1 MYLKKTLVLLSFLC
15 FYTIVSQESSIKN
28 HSYFLKKIDCLNST
42 SPLLKG
48 TSVFFKHKQWDS
60 VIVSSSKAFINSTSL
75 QNSNYFRYMR
85 GHSFMKK
92 NLFKEAQKELKKV
105 TPEFFFYDKVLYALS
120 GIYLEQKNFQKALS
134 YLKKVESKEFSIIN
148 ELYRPSIINDIGVCY
163 IHLKEYKNAEIYLSR
178 FLNSIRKKSNPIE
191 VIEAYTNIANLYYSQ
206 YKDDLAIPYFEK
218 AYLLSKKTTNY
229 EIKRK
234 TAKNMA
240 VVEEN
245 RKNIVKALVYRKE
258 YDKWKDSLNNQDE
271 IWNTAQFEKKLA
283 VNQKQEEINFLASE
297 NKIKALQRNGFI
309 LTSILLSFILFG
321 GIYLYFQQ
329 KKSHK
334 IIASQK
340 EELNALNNTKDKL
353 FSIVSHDL
361 RSSVNLLQKSNSKLL
376 HEIQNRNYNALDTIV
391 TKNAAIANSS
401 YNLLENL
408 LNWATIQTKQLYFN
422 IESIDLFSITQ
433 QVAFNYQP
441 LFDNKNITFNNKTP
455 PGSFILADLDSLKII
470 IRNLLDNAIKFS
482 ELNTKI
488 SIYSYSENQNF
499 ENLVIEDTGVGISKE
514 IITELL
520 KDTSLLSKKK
530 NKEEIGTGLG
540 LQLCKTLI
548 SKNNGTFKIESTLNK
563 GTKMILSFP
572 KSV

>member
-15 FYTIVSQESSIKN
+15 CYTIVSQESSIRN
-28 HSYFLKKIDCLNST
+28 HSYFFKKVDSLNSVF
-42 SPLLKG
+42 PLLKAANI
-48 TSVFFKHKQWDS
+48 FFKHKQWDS
-60 VIVSSSKAFINSTSL
+60 VIVNSSKVFIDSSSA
-75 QNSNYFRYMR
+75 QYSNYFRYMR

-92 NLFKEAQKELKKV
+92 NLFKQAQKEFEKIS
-105 TPEFFFYDKVLYALS
+105 TDFFFYDKVLYTLS
-120 GIYLEQKNFQKALS
+120 GVSLEQKNYKKALS
-134 YLKKVESKEFSIIN
+134 YLEKIENKEYSRIN
-148 ELYRPSIINDIGVCY
+148 ELDKISIINDIGVCY
-163 IHLKEYKNAEIYLSR
+163 IHLKDYKNAEIYLSN
-178 FLNSIRKKSNPIE
+178 FLNSIRKKNNTQEI
-191 VIEAYTNIANLYYSQ
+191 IEAYTNIANLYYEQ
-206 YKDDLAIPYFEK
+206 YKDDLAIPYFER
-218 AYLLSKKTTNY
+218 AYLLSKKTINY

-234 TAKNMA
+234 TSKNMA
-240 VVEEN
+240 IVEEN
-245 RKNIVKALVYRKE
+245 RKDIVKALVYRKE
-258 YDKWKDSLNNQDE
+258 YDKWKDSLNNQDK
-271 IWNTAQFEKKLA
+271 IWKTAQFEKKLA
-283 VNQKQEEINFLASE
+283 LNKKQKEINILASE

-321 GIYLYFQQ
+321 GMYLYFQQ

-376 HEIQNRNYNALDTIV
+376 YEIQNRNYDVLGSIV

-408 LNWATIQTKQLYFN
+408 LNWSTIQTKQLYFN
-422 IESIDLFSITQ
+422 IESIDLFSVTQ

-482 ELNTKI
+482 ELNSKI
-488 SIYSYSENQNF
+488 SIYSYSEDQDF
-499 ENLVIEDTGVGISKE
+499 ENLVIEDTGMGISKE

-548 SKNNGTFKIESTLNK
+548 SKNNGLFKIKSTLNK

>member
-1 MYLKKTLVLLSFLC
+1 
-15 FYTIVSQESSIKN
+15 
-28 HSYFLKKIDCLNST
+28 
-42 SPLLKG
+42 
-48 TSVFFKHKQWDS
+48 
-60 VIVSSSKAFINSTSL
+60 
-75 QNSNYFRYMR
+75 MR

-105 TPEFFFYDKVLYALS
+105 TPQFFFYDKVLYALS

-134 YLKKVESKEFSIIN
+134 YLKKIESKEFSIIN

-163 IHLKEYKNAEIYLSR
+163 IHLKDYKNAEVYVSK
-178 FLNSIRKKSNPIE
+178 FLNDVRKKNNPQEI
-191 VIEAYTNIANLYYSQ
+191 IEAYTNTANLYYAQ

-218 AYLLSKKTTNY
+218 AYLLSKTTTNY

-245 RKNIVKALVYRKE
+245 RKDIIKALVYRKE
-258 YDKWKDSLNNQDE
+258 YDKWKDSLNNQDR
-271 IWNTAQFEKKLA
+271 IWKTAQFEKKLA
-283 VNQKQEEINFLASE
+283 VNQKQKEINFLTSE

-309 LTSILLSFILFG
+309 LTSILLLLILFG
-321 GIYLYFQQ
+321 GIYFYIQQ

-376 HEIQNRNYNALDTIV
+376 HEIQNRNYSVLDTIV

-422 IESIDLFSITQ
+422 IESIDLFSVTQ

-482 ELNTKI
+482 ELNAKI
-488 SIYSYSENQNF
+488 SIYSYSENQDF
-499 ENLVIEDTGVGISKE
+499 ENLVIEDTGEGISKE

-548 SKNNGTFKIESTLNK
+548 LKNNGLFKIESTLNK
-563 GTKMILSFP
+563 GTKMIISFP